1 MGTCA
6 AVAGCPA
13 GGKGKVTPLG
23 STVTV
28 AAPATATPTPGAE
41 KALPQQLPGGWRLS
55 GGPADYGPSTI
66 TDALGD
72 EAGRFR
78 GIKSYASA
86 EYTDLQKRVI
96 AVEVFVLSSP
106 EAAAGA
112 LALGK
117 PGEGKAKAIT
127 GDDVDEAFQAGL
139 RAEARRG
146 AIVVRTRWFEEDDET
161 LEDAAIDALRDVL
174 GIAVAAFAAPAAPV
188 ASPMPSP
195 VASP

>member
-1 MGTCA
+1 MA
-6 AVAGCPA
+6 ACVAMAGCPP
-13 GGKGKVTPLG
+13 GGKGKITPLG

-28 AAPATATPTPGAE
+28 AAPATPTPTPGAE

-55 GGPADYGPSTI
+55 GGPADYGPATI

-106 EAAAGA
+106 DAAAGA
-112 LALGK
+112 LEIGRPK
-117 PGEGKAKAIT
+117 DPKTKAIT
-127 GDDVDEAFQAGL
+127 GDDVDEAFQSGL

-146 AIVVRTRWFEEDDET
+146 AIVVRARWFEEDDET
-161 LEDAAIDALRDVL
+161 LEDAAIDAMRDVL
-174 GIAVAAFAAPAAPV
+174 EIAGTALTPLPASAPP
-188 ASPMPSP
+188 ASHD
-195 VASP
+195 